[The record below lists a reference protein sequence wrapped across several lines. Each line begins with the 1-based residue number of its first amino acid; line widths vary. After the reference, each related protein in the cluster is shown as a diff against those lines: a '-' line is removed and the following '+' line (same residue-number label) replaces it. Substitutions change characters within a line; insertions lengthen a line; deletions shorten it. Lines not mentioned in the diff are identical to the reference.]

1 MASITNG
8 PGTGSIDRMSR
19 VSKAL
24 RERQLAVA
32 ELLDSAWD
40 PIGVYRDDDG
50 PPPGEYESYAW
61 QVLGHLQRGGT
72 TAEIAALLR
81 EIKARMMDLGPGPED
96 TKAAEA
102 LVNWFRTVVR

>member
-1 MASITNG
+1 MASVASGPRNG
-8 PGTGSIDRMSR
+8 RIERMNG

-24 RERQLAVA
+24 REQQLAVA
-32 ELLDSAWD
+32 RLLDSAWD
-40 PIGVYRDDDG
+40 PIGVYRDGDG

-61 QVLGHLQRGGT
+61 QVLGHLQGGET
-72 TAEIAALLR
+72 AAEITALLR

-96 TKAAEA
+96 AKAAEE